1 MRAASNRRIAGR
13 APTLKPQLESASWVG
28 RRRWDLSFQS
38 GETIVLPEGEG
49 DAKTA
54 LAKFAEMDKSAGLL
68 GRGIKRFDLRIPG
81 KMIVRLPRAPASRSV
96 PTTPQ
101 RKLIPTDMAAPT
113 QQPLITALDIGSSK
127 VSALIVTRDD
137 DGRLRVL
144 GTGQRE
150 SRGVKRGYVT
160 DMEASEVAVREA
172 VEIAER
178 MSGVTIDD
186 VWASFGAGGLVSDIA
201 NVEVE
206 LGGHQVEQSD
216 IDELLAAASARST
229 AAARSCS
236 TPTRRSTRSTGS
248 KGVKHPIGL
257 HADRLGVDIHVVAAD
272 PAPLAQHRL
281 RHPLGASR
289 REGDRRLAGR
299 RGAGLPDREE
309 RELGVALVEL
319 GAEVTNVSLH
329 AGGMLVGLRS
339 IPLGAKDITDD
350 IACAFGVQRRDA
362 ERLKCFYGSAMT
374 SPRDNHEMIDATPIG
389 AEDGAE
395 PTRITRAQLMTVI
408 RQQVEELTG
417 QIDAALKWL
426 GFTGPVGRQ
435 VVLTGG
441 GAELK
446 NIADYMQGVL
456 GRAVRVGRPRTI
468 TGLPEAHS
476 GPAFSTLVGLA
487 MLAGSA
493 SGDIRDIAQRTA
505 RARPKRRAGS
515 SGA

>member
-1 MRAASNRRIAGR
+1 
-13 APTLKPQLESASWVG
+13 
-28 RRRWDLSFQS
+28 
-38 GETIVLPEGEG
+38 
-49 DAKTA
+49 
-54 LAKFAEMDKSAGLL
+54 
-68 GRGIKRFDLRIPG
+68 
-81 KMIVRLPRAPASRSV
+81 
-96 PTTPQ
+96 
-101 RKLIPTDMAAPT
+101 MAAPSD
-113 QQPLITALDIGSSK
+113 QPLIAALDIGSSK
-127 VSALIVTRDD
+127 VTALIVTRDP

-186 VWASFGAGGLVSDIA
+186 VWASFAAGGLVSDVA

-216 IDELLAAASARST
+216 INELLSA
-229 AAARSCS
+229 
-236 TPTRRSTRSTGS
+236 G
-248 KGVKHPIGL
+248 KGAIDRNGQVVLHAHPALYTIDGVEGVNHPIGL
-257 HADRLGVDIHVVAAD
+257 HAHRLGVDIHVVAAD
-272 PAPLAQHRL
+272 PAPLRNIDYVIRSAH
-281 RHPLGASR
+281 LGVRAIVASPVAAA
-289 REGDRRLAGR
+289 LSC
-299 RGAGLPDREE
+299 LTVEE

-339 IPLGAKDITDD
+339 IPLGAKDVTDD
-350 IACAFGVQRRDA
+350 IACAFGVQRREA
-362 ERLKCFYGSAMT
+362 ERMKCRFGSAMT
-374 SPRDNHEMIDATPIG
+374 SPRDNHEMVEATPIG
-389 AEDGAE
+389 GDDGGE
-395 PTRITRAQLMTVI
+395 PLRITHAQLITVI
-408 RQQVEELTG
+408 RQRIEELTNE
-417 QIDAALKWL
+417 IDAALKSL

-456 GRAVRVGRPRTI
+456 GRAVRVGRPKTI

-487 MLAGSA
+487 MLAGSG
-493 SGDIRDIAQRTA
+493 SGDIRDLAPGGGRDRKPATGFFGRLVSALKQ
-505 RARPKRRAGS
+505 GY
-515 SGA
+515 

>member
-1 MRAASNRRIAGR
+1 
-13 APTLKPQLESASWVG
+13 
-28 RRRWDLSFQS
+28 
-38 GETIVLPEGEG
+38 
-49 DAKTA
+49 
-54 LAKFAEMDKSAGLL
+54 
-68 GRGIKRFDLRIPG
+68 
-81 KMIVRLPRAPASRSV
+81 
-96 PTTPQ
+96 
-101 RKLIPTDMAAPT
+101 MAAPSD
-113 QQPLITALDIGSSK
+113 QPLIAALDIGSSK
-127 VSALIVTRDD
+127 VTALIVTRDP

-186 VWASFGAGGLVSDIA
+186 VWASFAAGGLVSDVA

-216 IDELLAAASARST
+216 INELLSA
-229 AAARSCS
+229 
-236 TPTRRSTRSTGS
+236 G
-248 KGVKHPIGL
+248 KGAIDRNGQVVLHAHPALYTIDGVEGVNHPIGL
-257 HADRLGVDIHVVAAD
+257 HAHRLGVDIHVVAAD
-272 PAPLAQHRL
+272 PAPLRNIDYVIRSAH
-281 RHPLGASR
+281 LGVRAIVASPIAAA
-289 REGDRRLAGR
+289 LSC
-299 RGAGLPDREE
+299 LTVEE

-339 IPLGAKDITDD
+339 IPLGAKDVTDD
-350 IACAFGVQRRDA
+350 IACAFGVQRREA
-362 ERLKCFYGSAMT
+362 ERMKCRFGSAMT
-374 SPRDNHEMIDATPIG
+374 SPRDNHEMVEATPIG
-389 AEDGAE
+389 GDDGAE
-395 PTRITRAQLMTVI
+395 PLRITHAQLITVI
-408 RQQVEELTG
+408 RQRIEELTNE
-417 QIDAALKWL
+417 IEAALKSL

-456 GRAVRVGRPRTI
+456 GRAVRVGRPKTI

-487 MLAGSA
+487 MLAGSG
-493 SGDIRDIAQRTA
+493 SGDIRDLAPGGGRDRKPATGFFGRLVSALRQ
-505 RARPKRRAGS
+505 GY
-515 SGA
+515 

>member
-1 MRAASNRRIAGR
+1 MAAAS
-13 APTLKPQLESASWVG
+13 
-28 RRRWDLSFQS
+28 D
-38 GETIVLPEGEG
+38 
-49 DAKTA
+49 
-54 LAKFAEMDKSAGLL
+54 
-68 GRGIKRFDLRIPG
+68 
-81 KMIVRLPRAPASRSV
+81 
-96 PTTPQ
+96 
-101 RKLIPTDMAAPT
+101 
-113 QQPLITALDIGSSK
+113 QPLIAALDIGSSK
-127 VSALIVTRDD
+127 VTALIVTRDP

-178 MSGVTIDD
+178 ISGVTIDD
-186 VWASFGAGGLVSDIA
+186 VWASFAAGGLVSDLA

-216 IDELLAAASARST
+216 IDELLSAGKAAIDRNGQVVLHAHPALYT
-229 AAARSCS
+229 ID
-236 TPTRRSTRSTGS
+236 
-248 KGVKHPIGL
+248 GVEGVSHPIGL
-257 HADRLGVDIHVVAAD
+257 HAHRLGVDIHVVAAD
-272 PAPLAQHRL
+272 PAPLRNIDYVIRSAH
-281 RHPLGASR
+281 LGVKAIVASPVAAA
-289 REGDRRLAGR
+289 LAC
-299 RGAGLPDREE
+299 LTPEE

-350 IACAFGVQRRDA
+350 IACAFAVQRREA
-362 ERLKCFYGSAMT
+362 ERMKCRFGSAMT
-374 SPRDNHEMIDATPIG
+374 SPRDNHEMVEATPIG
-389 AEDGAE
+389 GDDGGE
-395 PTRITRAQLMTVI
+395 PLRITHAQLITVI
-408 RQQVEELTG
+408 RQRTE
-417 QIDAALKWL
+417 QITNEIERALKEL
-426 GFTGPVGRQ
+426 GFSGPVGRQ

-456 GRAVRVGRPRTI
+456 GRAVRVGRPKTI

-487 MLAGSA
+487 QLAA
-493 SGDIRDIAQRTA
+493 SGSGDLRDLALVGVTQRKPATGMLGRLIAAMR
-505 RARPKRRAGS
+505 G
-515 SGA
+515 GF

>member
-1 MRAASNRRIAGR
+1 MPSNH
-13 APTLKPQLESASWVG
+13 
-28 RRRWDLSFQS
+28 D
-38 GETIVLPEGEG
+38 
-49 DAKTA
+49 
-54 LAKFAEMDKSAGLL
+54 
-68 GRGIKRFDLRIPG
+68 
-81 KMIVRLPRAPASRSV
+81 
-96 PTTPQ
+96 
-101 RKLIPTDMAAPT
+101 
-113 QQPLITALDIGSSK
+113 QPLIAALDIGSSK
-127 VSALIVTRDD
+127 VGALIVTRDD

-150 SRGVKRGYVT
+150 SCGVKRGYVT
-160 DMEASEVAVREA
+160 DMEAAEVAVREA

-186 VWASFGAGGLVSDIA
+186 VWASFGAGGLMSDIA

-216 IDELLAAASARST
+216 IDELLSAGKGAIDRGGQT
-229 AAARSCS
+229 VLHAHPALY
-236 TPTRRSTRSTGS
+236 TLDGVE
-248 KGVKHPIGL
+248 GVKHPIGL

-272 PAPLAQHRL
+272 PAPLRNVDFVVRSAH
-281 RHPLGASR
+281 LGVEAIVASPVAAA
-289 REGDRRLAGR
+289 LAC
-299 RGAGLPDREE
+299 LTHEE
-309 RELGVALVEL
+309 RDLGVALIEL

-350 IACAFGVQRRDA
+350 IACAFGIHRRDA

-374 SPRDNHEMIDATPIG
+374 SPRDNHEMIDAAPIG

-408 RQQVEELTG
+408 RQQVEDLTS
-417 QIDAALKWL
+417 QIDAALKSL

-487 MLAGSA
+487 MLAGSG
-493 SGDIRDIAQRTA
+493 SGDLRDMISGS
-505 RARPKRRAGS
+505 RARKTGNSFVGRMLAALRQGY
-515 SGA
+515 

>member
-1 MRAASNRRIAGR
+1 MAAAS
-13 APTLKPQLESASWVG
+13 
-28 RRRWDLSFQS
+28 D
-38 GETIVLPEGEG
+38 
-49 DAKTA
+49 
-54 LAKFAEMDKSAGLL
+54 
-68 GRGIKRFDLRIPG
+68 
-81 KMIVRLPRAPASRSV
+81 
-96 PTTPQ
+96 
-101 RKLIPTDMAAPT
+101 
-113 QQPLITALDIGSSK
+113 QPLIAALDIGSSK
-127 VSALIVTRDD
+127 VSALIVTRDA

-178 MSGVTIDD
+178 ISGVTIDD
-186 VWASFGAGGLVSDIA
+186 VWASFAAGGLVSDVA

-216 IDELLAAASARST
+216 INELLAA
-229 AAARSCS
+229 
-236 TPTRRSTRSTGS
+236 G
-248 KGVKHPIGL
+248 KGAIDRNGQVVLHAHPALYTIDGVEGVSHPLGL

-272 PAPLAQHRL
+272 PAPLRNIDYVIRSAH
-281 RHPLGASR
+281 LGVKAIVAAPVAAALSC
-289 REGDRRLAGR
+289 LTV
-299 RGAGLPDREE
+299 EE

-339 IPLGAKDITDD
+339 IPLGAKDVTDD
-350 IACAFGVQRRDA
+350 IACAFGVQRREA
-362 ERLKCFYGSAMT
+362 ERMKCRYGSAMT
-374 SPRDNHEMIDATPIG
+374 SPRDNHEMIEAAPIG
-389 AEDGAE
+389 SEDGAE
-395 PTRITRAQLMTVI
+395 PLRITHAQLITVI
-408 RQQVEELTG
+408 RQRTE
-417 QIDAALKWL
+417 QITNEIEAALKSL
-426 GFTGPVGRQ
+426 GFSGPVGRQ

-456 GRAVRVGRPRTI
+456 GRSVRVGRPKAI

-487 MLAGSA
+487 MLAGSGT
-493 SGDIRDIAQRTA
+493 GDIRDLAL
-505 RARPKRRAGS
+505 S
-515 SGA
+515 SAKEKKQATGMLGRLVSAMKGGF

>member
-1 MRAASNRRIAGR
+1 
-13 APTLKPQLESASWVG
+13 
-28 RRRWDLSFQS
+28 
-38 GETIVLPEGEG
+38 
-49 DAKTA
+49 
-54 LAKFAEMDKSAGLL
+54 
-68 GRGIKRFDLRIPG
+68 
-81 KMIVRLPRAPASRSV
+81 
-96 PTTPQ
+96 
-101 RKLIPTDMAAPT
+101 MAAVSD
-113 QQPLITALDIGSSK
+113 QPLIAALDIGSSK
-127 VSALIVTRDD
+127 VTALIVTRDA

-178 MSGVTIDD
+178 ISGVTIDD
-186 VWASFGAGGLVSDIA
+186 VWANFAAGGLVSDVA

-216 IDELLAAASARST
+216 IDELLSA
-229 AAARSCS
+229 
-236 TPTRRSTRSTGS
+236 G
-248 KGVKHPIGL
+248 KGAIDRNGQVVLHAHPALYTIDGVEGVSHPIGL

-272 PAPLAQHRL
+272 PAPLRNIDYVIRSAH
-281 RHPLGASR
+281 LGVKAIVASPVAAA
-289 REGDRRLAGR
+289 LSC
-299 RGAGLPDREE
+299 LTPEE
-309 RELGVALVEL
+309 RELGVALIEL

-350 IACAFGVQRRDA
+350 IACAFGVQRREA
-362 ERLKCFYGSAMT
+362 ERMKCRFGSAMT
-374 SPRDNHEMIDATPIG
+374 SPRDNHEMIEATPMG
-389 AEDGAE
+389 GDDGSE
-395 PTRITRAQLMTVI
+395 PLRITHAQLITVI
-408 RQQVEELTG
+408 RQRTE
-417 QIDAALKWL
+417 QITNEIEAALKSL
-426 GFTGPVGRQ
+426 GFSGPVGRQ

-456 GRAVRVGRPRTI
+456 GRAVRVGRPKTI

-487 MLAGSA
+487 MLASA
-493 SGDIRDIAQRTA
+493 GTGDIRDLALGTGKERKAPTGMVGRLISAMR
-505 RARPKRRAGS
+505 G
-515 SGA
+515 GF